1 MLFKLTLLYT
11 IPIILEFNFVK
22 MSNCFMLFIDFNITN
37 NLLTN
42 NKNMIEIFKTNN
54 DEYLSK
60 ICNRNLYKKIV
71 IDAF

>member
-54 DEYLSK
+54 YEYLSK